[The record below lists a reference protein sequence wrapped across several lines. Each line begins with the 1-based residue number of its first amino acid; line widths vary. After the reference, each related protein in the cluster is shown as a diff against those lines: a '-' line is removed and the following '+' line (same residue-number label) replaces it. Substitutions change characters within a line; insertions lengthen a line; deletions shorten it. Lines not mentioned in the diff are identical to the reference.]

1 MKHLAPVL
9 GACAFASGFG
19 IRIVDPMVPLLSA
32 EFNVSLAATSLLVTA
47 FAFAYA
53 FGQPVLGPLGD
64 AIGKTRLIL
73 LCGGIVSVLLIL
85 CALAPNFAPLAI
97 ARGISG
103 FAAGGIIPLA
113 IAALSD
119 SVDTAE
125 RQIALGRFLIAS
137 ILGQMLGAA
146 ASGVV
151 SDLFGWRAV
160 FLLTALLMSTATAIA
175 FYSLPHERRS
185 PAASSGR
192 LSLFHG
198 YAAILSRRRVPW
210 FFATVFVGAVAA
222 YGTFPFVAAILA
234 ARLRTGAYEAGLVL
248 GGFGLGGVL
257 YALTVRNVIRVLGP
271 TRMSRIGGLGSGVAL
286 ALFALP
292 LPWAWNVASFMVLG
306 YCYFMLHNK
315 FQTHATE
322 LAPGASGSAV
332 ALFAFCIFA
341 AQGAGPL
348 AVGGAL
354 SLLPVPVVLALLALL
369 IASVG
374 LAAPRILSRD

>member
-1 MKHLAPVL
+1 MNRLAAIL

-32 EFNVSLAATSLLVTA
+32 EFGVSLATTSLLVTA

-64 AIGKTRLIL
+64 SFGKTRLIL
-73 LCGGIVSVLLIL
+73 LCGSLVSVLLVL
-85 CALAPNFAPLAI
+85 CALAPSFTPLAI

-119 SVDTAE
+119 SVAPAE
-125 RQIALGRFLIAS
+125 RQVALGRFLVAS

-146 ASGVV
+146 AAGTV
-151 SDLFGWRAV
+151 SALVGWRAV
-160 FLLTALLMSTATAIA
+160 FLITAVLMGTATAIA
-175 FYSLPHERRS
+175 FRSLPREQSTTAGGARPPAFRS
-185 PAASSGR
+185 YGT
-192 LSLFHG
+192 
-198 YAAILSRRRVPW
+198 ILSSHRAPL
-210 FFATVFVGAVAA
+210 FFAIVFLGAVVA

-234 ARLRTGAYEAGLVL
+234 GRFETGAFEAGLVL
-248 GGFGLGGVL
+248 GGFGLGGVI
-257 YALTVRNVIRVLGP
+257 YALTVRSIIRTLGP
-271 TRMSRIGGLGSGVAL
+271 TRMSWIGGLGSGL
-286 ALFALP
+286 ALTVFAFP
-292 LPWAWNVASFMVLG
+292 LPWSWNVASFTMLG
-306 YCYFMLHNK
+306 FCYFMLHNK
-315 FQTHATE
+315 FQTHAAE

-348 AVGGAL
+348 LVGGAL
-354 SLLPVPVVLALLALL
+354 TILPVGAVLAFMACVISSIGLL
-369 IASVG
+369 
-374 LAAPRILSRD
+374 APRILSRT

>member
-32 EFNVSLAATSLLVTA
+32 EFNVSLAATSLLATA
-47 FAFAYA
+47 FALTYA

-64 AIGKTRLIL
+64 AVGKTRLIL

-119 SVDTAE
+119 SVDAVE

-175 FYSLPHERRS
+175 FYSLPPARR
-185 PAASSGR
+185 PPTAASGR
-192 LSLFHG
+192 LSFFHG

-210 FFATVFVGAVAA
+210 FFAIVFVGAVAA

-234 ARLRTGAYEAGLVL
+234 ARFGTGAYEAGLVL

-286 ALFALP
+286 ALFAFP
-292 LPWAWNVASFMVLG
+292 LPWAWNVASFTVLG

-354 SLLPVPVVLALLALL
+354 SVLPVPVVLALLALV
-369 IASVG
+369 ITSVG